1 MLRLLHTASPFLDA
15 PHSSFGAAAAARG
28 EDFIHTFE
36 QLLEVARRE
45 QARIFLVAGD
55 LFATPRPR
63 REILARVAA
72 GLDSLSAAGIHP
84 VVFPGPSDTGLSA
97 DAVYRRHDLPGTIL
111 APGGT
116 VASLEVDGRLV
127 RFVTPG
133 ATPPAAV
140 AGSFDIGVA
149 CAPPGALPEPFAG
162 TWRPDYL
169 ALGGRGEF
177 QLLSR
182 DENVYGCR
190 PGGAEGVDF
199 SETGARH
206 AALVDLETQC
216 CLVRQLEVNRRP
228 LLERE
233 VVLNGS
239 EDDAALV
246 ARVRAAVV
254 PDAALRLILRGAA
267 EQPIDLAALQ
277 DQVAGASF
285 FLNLEDRTSLAGSRL
300 VARFAAEDTVRG
312 LCLRRTLERLA
323 SAGEGERELLEA
335 ALREILTR
343 LQMIPGGARP

>member
-15 PHSSFGAAAAARG
+15 PHHSFGAAAAARG

-36 QLLEVARRE
+36 QLLEVARRD

-63 REILARVAA
+63 REILARVVA
-72 GLDSLSAAGIHP
+72 GFDALRAAGIHP
-84 VVFPGPSDTGLSA
+84 VVLPGPRDTGLSA
-97 DAVYRRHDLPGTIL
+97 DAIYRRHDLPGTIL
-111 APGGT
+111 TPGGA
-116 VASLEVDGRLV
+116 VASLDVDGRQV

-133 ATPPAAV
+133 ATPPAPV

-149 CAPPGALPEPFAG
+149 CAPPETLPAPFSGA
-162 TWRPDYL
+162 WRPDYL
-169 ALGGRGEF
+169 ALGGRGDF

-182 DENVYGCR
+182 GELVYGCR

-206 AALVDLETQC
+206 AALVDLESQS

-233 VVLNGS
+233 VVLSGS

-246 ARVRAAVV
+246 ARVRADLV
-254 PDAALRLILRGAA
+254 PAAAMRLVLRGAV

-277 DQVAGASF
+277 AQVEGTSF
-285 FLNLEDRTSLAGSRL
+285 FLAMEDRTSLASSRL

-323 SAGEGERELLEA
+323 RAEEGEKELLEA